1 MKIQVLGPGCKSCE
15 QLFEN
20 VVSAVSE
27 FDAIHHIDVEK
38 ITDINEFAR
47 MGVFMTP
54 GLVIDGEVIA
64 VGKVVSA
71 ENVKKL
77 IEKRV

>member
-1 MKIQVLGPGCKSCE
+1 MKIQVLGPGCRSCE

-20 VVSAVSE
+20 AVSAASELVSK
-27 FDAIHHIDVEK
+27 HHIDVEK

-54 GLVIDGEVIA
+54 GLVIDDEVIA
-64 VGKVVSA
+64 VGKVLSVDD
-71 ENVKKL
+71 VKKI